1 MENKDTLFIKHAG
14 FRLPEG
20 AIVDLAQ
27 DDVSITIDGKVY
39 EFPADAFIQSDD
51 EMHYAYKTAPSVK
64 PQMMV
69 SIDFEKSKWSLKLI
83 HINSEFVDNSDGVD
97 IALSIG
103 DYTGSENV
111 YLESKNK
118 HHNMLMFKRKPKS
131 GCSLRHY
138 KDDDDDINNGKKDK
152 YNTDK
157 RNGKKDKYNADKRKR
172 R

>member
-1 MENKDTLFIKHAG
+1 MENKDALFIKHAG

-20 AIVDLAQ
+20 AIVDLEQ

-39 EFPADAFIQSDD
+39 EFPAGTFKQADD
-51 EMHYAYKTAPSVK
+51 EMHYAFKTAPSVK
-64 PQMMV
+64 PQMV
-69 SIDFEKSKWSLKLI
+69 ARIDFEKSKWSLKLI

-118 HHNMLMFKRKPKS
+118 HDNMLMFKRKPKS
-131 GCSLRHY
+131 SCSIRHY
-138 KDDDDDINNGKKDK
+138 KDDGTKKGKKDK
-152 YNTDK
+152 N
-157 RNGKKDKYNADKRKR
+157 NADKRKR
-172 R
+172 S

>member
-1 MENKDTLFIKHAG
+1 
-14 FRLPEG
+14 
-20 AIVDLAQ
+20 
-27 DDVSITIDGKVY
+27 
-39 EFPADAFIQSDD
+39 
-51 EMHYAYKTAPSVK
+51 
-64 PQMMV
+64 MMV

-103 DYTGSENV
+103 DYTGNENV

-131 GCSLRHY
+131 SCSLRHY
-138 KDDDDDINNGKKDK
+138 KDDDDDDINNGKKDK
-152 YNTDK
+152 YNADK